1 VPVACLISNFD
12 PNAQANAVRPSL
24 NRYELDSSGTIVAA
38 QGFKSVLSNHD
49 YDSLRKMFQA
59 GNSAPKVLRKAIQ
72 IFGRAS
78 GDKRSRGFIGPQ
90 CNSAVVPREPN
101 TNIVSTYHSSQ
112 SVFRAYAADVV
123 VAVTGCGLVV
133 TGMSVM
139 SPDVLAGPEIRESDK
154 CWCGS
159 GKRFK
164 TCHLKKF
171 GSVYTHVP
179 GFRRPM
185 VMVAGIRA
193 KQPVSSGGRFVVT
206 SGFE

>member
-1 VPVACLISNFD
+1 
-12 PNAQANAVRPSL
+12 
-24 NRYELDSSGTIVAA
+24 RYELDSSGTIVAA
-38 QGFKSVLSNHD
+38 QGFKSVLSNQD
-49 YDSLRKMFQA
+49 YDSLRKMLQA

-72 IFGRAS
+72 IFRRAS

-112 SVFRAYAADVV
+112 AVFRAQAADVV

-139 SPDVLAGPEIRESDK
+139 SPDVLAGPEIREGDD

-159 GKRFK
+159 GKKFK
-164 TCHLKKF
+164 ACHLKKF
-171 GSVYTHVP
+171 GSVY
-179 GFRRPM
+179 
-185 VMVAGIRA
+185 A
-193 KQPVSSGGRFVVT
+193 
-206 SGFE
+206 